1 MYVEA
6 VGIYHSYRQTKA
18 EGLSQWL
25 LSARI
30 AKQQSN
36 SSMEVV
42 MDSAQ
47 HSSSVLGGSPPLRTS
62 ARILRSGASAGCS
75 CRILRQEIS
84 AFARADLE
92 RRQIVVTTRREEEIG
107 QTIEIRE
114 TFSESSIH
122 GMKYPLFTSWI
133 IRHHGEK

>member
-75 CRILRQEIS
+75 CRILRQEIDGHFESTQSDS
-84 AFARADLE
+84 ATGIQRPIQECRCCVPRQTFENRPDRMARSPFNCDSRA
-92 RRQIVVTTRREEEIG
+92 
-107 QTIEIRE
+107 
-114 TFSESSIH
+114 
-122 GMKYPLFTSWI
+122 
-133 IRHHGEK
+133 